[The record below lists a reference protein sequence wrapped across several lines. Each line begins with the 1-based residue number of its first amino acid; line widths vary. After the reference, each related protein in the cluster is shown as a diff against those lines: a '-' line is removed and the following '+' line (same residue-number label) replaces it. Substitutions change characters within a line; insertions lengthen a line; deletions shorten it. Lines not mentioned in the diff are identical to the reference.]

1 MNNLPTIPTN
11 DTLPAKRGNENPIV
25 SLASDSTP
33 LAVVRQEAAES
44 SIMDVISAAYYAC
57 GRKPNAE
64 TLYADT
70 KSLRAKIANDFRSL
84 SLSEVKDAIIGG
96 VMSTRS
102 DYVELSL
109 RRYVTWLEDYMQS
122 PKRKMVAEKRREI
135 LKGNAA
141 LLPEVSE
148 TEKAARC
155 KSLCISAFN
164 DYRAKDRHFALIP
177 KTVVYDILREKGLLR
192 LTPDRKRDI
201 MNRAKTALL
210 KEYEERKN
218 KAVALSEISQ
228 LKNDVAE
235 LMKVAQRPN
244 NAVVAKCKELALLE
258 YFDGLIEIGS
268 DLEEEFESLNNYC
281 DEANNR

>member
-1 MNNLPTIPTN
+1 MNNLSTITTS

-25 SLASDSTP
+25 SLASDSTL
-33 LAVVRQEAAES
+33 LAVVRQEAAEN
-44 SIMDVISAAYYAC
+44 SIMNVISAAYYAC
-57 GRKPNAE
+57 GRKPDAK

-177 KTVVYDILREKGLLR
+177 KTVIYDILREKGLLR

-218 KAVALSEISQ
+218 KAVALSEITQ

-268 DLEEEFESLNNYC
+268 DLEEEFESLNNC
-281 DEANNR
+281 QR